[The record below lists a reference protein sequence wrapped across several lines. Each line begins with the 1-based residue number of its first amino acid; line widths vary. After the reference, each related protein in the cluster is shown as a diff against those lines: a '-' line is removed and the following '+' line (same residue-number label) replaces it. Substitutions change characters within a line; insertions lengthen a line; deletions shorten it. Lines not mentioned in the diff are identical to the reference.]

1 VAVGHRD
8 GIAECEVAGVRESL
22 CRFPRNFKFF
32 SCLSFAA
39 FSIMSCKRSGSSNLV
54 SRVQGFTNVDLT
66 QTFKAPFSGVKALHS
81 VTTTHQ
87 SGCHRSRFSE
97 DKNNN
102 FGSFSIICKWQ
113 KRHHGER

>member
-66 QTFKAPFSGVKALHS
+66 QTFKTPKFSGVKAFHS
-81 VTTTHQ
+81 GEGGRYSTTHQ
-87 SGCHRSRFSE
+87 RGCHRSGFSE
-97 DKNNN
+97 DKKDNV
-102 FGSFSIICKWQ
+102 GSFSIICK
-113 KRHHGER
+113 